1 MTTNYGTTESN
12 LAEVPPVIVVNPGKQ
27 RSNGVTESNELLSQ
41 GHSEHTMIKEFD
53 RVDSEDDI
61 LGEYRE
67 ECKIGTGCL
76 RKRTG
81 LEKCFGGCIV
91 VLLILTLALI
101 IALAQRK
108 SGPESR
114 QVCETKE
121 CILAASSILKAMDQ
135 TVDPCTDFYKYACG
149 GWERDTPIP
158 PGYSMWD
165 RIQELSYTNLHHLKD
180 ILEKPQHP
188 VNYDSGKK
196 TRKFYQSCMS
206 ESRQRRDQTLADFTD
221 LIRNVSSGDSFN
233 FAVVLEKVHLLDA
246 WPLFTVSVG
255 PNEKSAQ
262 DINVARIDYGYA
274 QYPFQS
280 FPKPSNPPA
289 TVVTTAPPNNEI
301 IPASPATPSSK
312 RVQRATPTFL
322 SWDLDQI
329 VRNYKK
335 ETKRILKV
343 VFNKTDQAAEL
354 LSEKLLELEKQI
366 GWARNSEQDAY
377 NRSAA
382 YNTIKVKELQIKC
395 PMLSWDMYLS
405 RVLFQSH
412 VTVTADT
419 EVMVLHE
426 TGLAKLCSLVQSYNK
441 DHAKSS
447 ILQHYLLVHLVRSF
461 MPFFDVSTFDDD
473 VVEIEEEIENEGEHW
488 RRCAFYTNKAFGFV
502 TGAMYVNETERGATI
517 TQIQTLVKDIKL
529 AFKDYLLNKI
539 WIDENTRKHAE
550 EKVSDMLEKISY
562 PTEILKSHFLDQYY
576 SQFKV
581 SDDWFI
587 NIRNMKSFRVT
598 KSVEMYDKAVDR
610 HSWIQPPVTVE
621 ADYSPEKNDILFP
634 IAMFHLPFYSPNGPQ
649 ALNFGAMGA
658 VIGHEITHAFDI
670 TGRQYDSKGK
680 LKDWW
685 EPYTVE
691 LFRETTTCMK
701 DQYNGFKLEGLQ
713 VNGEKT
719 LDENIADN
727 GGLRAAYIAFQ
738 IWEKQNGETPP
749 LPGVGLTDKQMFF
762 VSHAQM
768 FCTKW
773 KQSGLRNYLLSDRHA
788 PGPLRVKGSLQN
800 SNTFGKAF
808 DCPFINEYSPQV
820 KCEVW

>member
-1 MTTNYGTTESN
+1 MAS
-12 LAEVPPVIVVNPGKQ
+12 LNPMNCCLKAIRNTQ
-27 RSNGVTESNELLSQ
+27 CLNIALYEFIKLQ
-41 GHSEHTMIKEFD
+41 FQIKEFD

-67 ECKIGTGCL
+67 ECKIGSGCL

-158 PGYSMWD
+158 P
-165 RIQELSYTNLHHLKD
+165 
-180 ILEKPQHP
+180 EKPQHP

-262 DINVARIDYGYA
+262 DINVARIDYGFA

-289 TVVTTAPPNNEI
+289 TVVITAPSNNET
-301 IPASPATPSSK
+301 IPASPATPSTK
-312 RVQRATPTFL
+312 RVQRATPTYL

-426 TGLAKLCSLVQSYNK
+426 TGLAQLCSLVQSYNK
-441 DHAKSS
+441 DHAKSR
-447 ILQHYLLVHLVRSF
+447 YLPLVH
-461 MPFFDVSTFDDD
+461 
-473 VVEIEEEIENEGEHW
+473 
-488 RRCAFYTNKAFGFV
+488 
-502 TGAMYVNETERGATI
+502 TGLGSG
-517 TQIQTLVKDIKL
+517 KC
-529 AFKDYLLNKI
+529 
-539 WIDENTRKHAE
+539 
-550 EKVSDMLEKISY
+550 
-562 PTEILKSHFLDQYY
+562 
-576 SQFKV
+576 
-581 SDDWFI
+581 
-587 NIRNMKSFRVT
+587 
-598 KSVEMYDKAVDR
+598 
-610 HSWIQPPVTVE
+610 
-621 ADYSPEKNDILFP
+621 
-634 IAMFHLPFYSPNGPQ
+634 HLQ
-649 ALNFGAMGA
+649 
-658 VIGHEITHAFDI
+658 E
-670 TGRQYDSKGK
+670 
-680 LKDWW
+680 
-685 EPYTVE
+685 
-691 LFRETTTCMK
+691 
-701 DQYNGFKLEGLQ
+701 YNYF
-713 VNGEKT
+713 
-719 LDENIADN
+719 
-727 GGLRAAYIAFQ
+727 
-738 IWEKQNGETPP
+738 
-749 LPGVGLTDKQMFF
+749 
-762 VSHAQM
+762 
-768 FCTKW
+768 
-773 KQSGLRNYLLSDRHA
+773 
-788 PGPLRVKGSLQN
+788 
-800 SNTFGKAF
+800 
-808 DCPFINEYSPQV
+808 
-820 KCEVW
+820 